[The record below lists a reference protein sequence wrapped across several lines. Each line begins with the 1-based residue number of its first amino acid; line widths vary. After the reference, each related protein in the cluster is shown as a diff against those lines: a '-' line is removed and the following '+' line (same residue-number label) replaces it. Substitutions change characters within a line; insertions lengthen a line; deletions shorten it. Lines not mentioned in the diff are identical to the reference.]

1 MLASQH
7 RCPSRIRFCDWQSV
21 ILPSMHRYGRIT
33 SWPRSKAR
41 SSNPEILKP
50 FGMECLNAQDFLL
63 HQYHLDPDSFIT
75 VLGEQAKHTNRSL
88 AELVAL
94 LSKYTPKLAELIKA

>member
-1 MLASQH
+1 
-7 RCPSRIRFCDWQSV
+7 
-21 ILPSMHRYGRIT
+21 
-33 SWPRSKAR
+33 
-41 SSNPEILKP
+41 
-50 FGMECLNAQDFLL
+50 MECLNAQDFLL